1 MKKQSLFYNIICVLA
16 LTACSSST
24 RYVISGTVPE
34 DLNGKYIYMLRNGN
48 FRYGERNTNLDSAW
62 VENGKFRF
70 IGNVEGNAVRFI
82 STSQQAF
89 TFILEPGEIMFD
101 ITDEM
106 SLKGTPLND
115 ELTQYRKALKGV
127 EEKYREINEAVKAD
141 PAFVKTER
149 FRTMNEEAR
158 QMKKGICTSVIVKH
172 KDNALG
178 EYVLREWLI
187 SCQKLEEFDTAYDLL
202 ERRPVDFGPL
212 KGDIMRWEEVCKS
225 MPGMMGTH

>member
-48 FRYGERNTNLDSAW
+48 FRYG
-62 VENGKFRF
+62 
-70 IGNVEGNAVRFI
+70 
-82 STSQQAF
+82 
-89 TFILEPGEIMFD
+89 EPGEIMFD

-149 FRTMNEEAR
+149 FRTMN
-158 QMKKGICTSVIVKH
+158 
-172 KDNALG
+172 
-178 EYVLREWLI
+178 
-187 SCQKLEEFDTAYDLL
+187 
-202 ERRPVDFGPL
+202 
-212 KGDIMRWEEVCKS
+212 
-225 MPGMMGTH
+225 